1 MQYCVIDTE
10 RIKGSKI
17 YLLSYVVYDEDYN
30 LIEINT
36 FIDDS
41 IDLSN
46 RKAPKIKVK
55 MLWGKSIIVHGFLEI
70 YNFIK
75 NVIANKLLIV
85 FSNTDMRAIQVNCNE
100 LNIIYSKTNAIDVQ
114 EILFDLSSSEKHK
127 CNLKD
132 YCVKNHI
139 QHYSHIPESDCF
151 ATFEVYKNLVRLY
164 GIEFLNRYIKLL

>member
-55 MLWGKSIIVHGFLEI
+55 KIG
-70 YNFIK
+70 
-75 NVIANKLLIV
+75 
-85 FSNTDMRAIQVNCNE
+85 RASCRERV
-100 LNIIYSKTNAIDVQ
+100 SWTV
-114 EILFDLSSSEKHK
+114 
-127 CNLKD
+127 
-132 YCVKNHI
+132 
-139 QHYSHIPESDCF
+139 
-151 ATFEVYKNLVRLY
+151 
-164 GIEFLNRYIKLL
+164 